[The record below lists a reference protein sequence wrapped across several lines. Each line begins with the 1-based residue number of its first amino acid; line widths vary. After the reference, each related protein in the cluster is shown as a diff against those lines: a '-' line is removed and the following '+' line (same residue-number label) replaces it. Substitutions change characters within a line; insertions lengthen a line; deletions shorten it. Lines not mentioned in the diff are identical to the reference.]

1 MVPPNG
7 LLYDIVRD
15 LFWKSYK
22 ISDEV
27 KPLAIA
33 MLTNHQSDP

>member
-1 MVPPNG
+1 MVPQNG

-27 KPLAIA
+27 KPLAIS
-33 MLTNHQSDP
+33 MLTYHQSDS